1 MFTNKQPNSLNWW
14 VGVVEDRNDPEELG
28 RCRVRIFGF
37 HTEDKNIL
45 PTKDLPWALPLQPI
59 TSAAI
64 SGKGTAPVGILEGS
78 WVVGWFLDGSDMQQ
92 PIMMGTIG
100 GKNKSNPFEKER
112 RVDKPENNYVTSSDG
127 KIVTDGS
134 GEPVLVSSAVN
145 TDPATKDYITNNLPP
160 LSTAQIKKLMDEI
173 GKSESSS
180 VPGGKQNYRI
190 INSKGYVGKYQFGY
204 EALATLGYVKHF
216 GLGDSRN
223 RDNSNLNN
231 NELWLNKNGLKSLED
246 FYKNTT
252 VQENIMFKN
261 LEYSYNFLKK
271 KNVISNTD
279 PPEKIAGLLSAAHL
293 GGIGGALQLA
303 TKGIT
308 ASDGRKTT
316 QDYYS
321 LGSKALGGD
330 ATLPT
335 DSLITD
341 IFDYNVDKNSQL
353 LSLQG
358 FKDPNAVYP
367 RQEYAGQPDTNKL
380 ARGVKDH
387 PSISLKDNTRATE
400 VGLANSNKVW
410 SQPASPFGGV
420 YPYNQVLET
429 EAGHLLEFDNTP
441 NGERINIYHKSGTFI
456 EIDVNGSSVRKTIG
470 DRYEVIDN
478 NDYIYVRGA
487 HNLTVDG
494 STKIYVKNNADIQV
508 VGSTNIIGNNDV
520 SIKSAGILN
529 LIGESVNISAK
540 KGFSIVS
547 DEQLKIQGKE
557 VNLFSKSNNLTI
569 KSSSKLVLQ
578 GTESTSIDGGFELKM
593 DASVVKTKMGSTKI
607 QEIKIPAI
615 DPPERITPVI
625 VEKSPKN
632 GVETNQT
639 TFLHDDPES
648 ANSSAAKQLRDDKL
662 QEGLIE
668 DAIYNV
674 AGTDSG
680 NGSKP
685 SSISSAVISANCSD
699 FISFDKQNN
708 FPKSIKL
715 SLNFVLG
722 NFVTVDP
729 LKAQLGLTRADI
741 VCNIKFL
748 AEQIELIKKKYP
760 DVIVTSGFREDG
772 KLFYNKTTGKNEPRR
787 EQDHGRGMAA
797 DLQFPAYSYP
807 QYFTIAKW
815 IRDNIPHKQLLLEF
829 ERRGTIVISWIH
841 FAFDKS
847 GTTSAMKTGTMV
859 NHVVTAKNQLVNYF
873 G

>member
-1 MFTNKQPNSLNWW
+1 MFTNKQANSLNWW

-28 RCRVRIFGF
+28 RCRVRIFGY
-37 HTEDKNIL
+37 HTEDKTIL

-64 SGKGTAPVGILEGS
+64 SGKGTAPVGLLEGS
-78 WVVGWFLDGSDMQQ
+78 WVVGWFLDGADMQQ

-100 GKNKSNPFEKER
+100 GKNKSNPFEKET
-112 RVDKPENNYVTSSDG
+112 RVNNPDNNYVTSSDG
-127 KIVTDGS
+127 KTVTDSS
-134 GEPVLVSSAVN
+134 GEPILVASSVN
-145 TDPATKDYITNNLPP
+145 NDSATKDYITNNLPP
-160 LSTAQIKKLMDEI
+160 LSVANIKRLMDKI
-173 GKSESSS
+173 GESESSS
-180 VPGGKQNYRI
+180 VPGGRQNYREK
-190 INSKGYVGKYQFGY
+190 NKLGYVGKYQFGY
-204 EALATLGYVKHF
+204 AALATLGYVKQF
-216 GLGDSRN
+216 DGNDPRN
-223 RDNSNLNN
+223 KDNKNLENSS
-231 NELWLNKNGLKSLED
+231 LWLNKNGLKSLED
-246 FYKNTT
+246 YYKNGT
-252 VQENIMFKN
+252 VQELIMFKN
-261 LEYSYNFLKK
+261 LEYSYNFLKRK
-271 KNVISNTD
+271 GAISNTD
-279 PPEKIAGLLSAAHL
+279 PPDKVAGLLSAAHI

-308 ASDGRKTT
+308 YSDGRKTT
-316 QDYYS
+316 QDYYA
-321 LGSKALGGD
+321 LGSKALEGES
-330 ATLPT
+330 AIPAE
-335 DSLITD
+335 SLITD
-341 IFDYNVDKNSQL
+341 IFDFNVDKNSQL

-367 RQEYAGQPDTNKL
+367 RADYAGQPDTNKL

-387 PSISLKDNTRATE
+387 PSIALKDNTRAIE
-400 VGLANSNKVW
+400 VGVANSTRSW

-441 NGERINIYHKSGTFI
+441 NGERINIYHKSGTFM
-456 EIDVNGSSVRKTIG
+456 EIDVNGTSVRKTIG

-478 NDYIYVRGA
+478 NDYVYIRGA
-487 HNLTVDG
+487 QNVTVDG
-494 STKIYVKNNADIQV
+494 SSKIFVKNNADIQV
-508 VGSTNIIGNNDV
+508 IGTTNIIGNNDV
-520 SIKSAGILN
+520 SIKSAGKLN
-529 LIGESVNISAK
+529 LVGETVNISAK
-540 KGFSIVS
+540 KGFNIVS
-547 DEQLKIQGKE
+547 DEQLKVQGKE
-557 VNLFSKSNNLTI
+557 LNLFSKENNLTI
-569 KSSSKLVLQ
+569 KSSSKLVMQ
-578 GTESTSIDGGFELKM
+578 GTQSTSIDGGFELKM
-593 DASVVKTKMGSTKI
+593 DATIIKTKMGATKI
-607 QEIKIPAI
+607 QEIKIPAS
-615 DPPERITPVI
+615 DVPDKITPVLI
-625 VEKSPKN
+625 DKPPKN

-648 ANSSAAKQLRDDKL
+648 AKSTAAQQLRDDKI

-685 SSISSAVISANCSD
+685 TAISSAVIAANCSD
-699 FISFDKQNN
+699 FIAFDKQNN

-715 SLNFVLG
+715 SRNFTLG

-729 LKAQLGLTRADI
+729 LKAQLGLSRADI
-741 VCNIKFL
+741 ACNLKFL
-748 AEQIELIKKKYP
+748 AEQIELIMKKYP
-760 DVIVTSGFREDG
+760 DVLVTSGFREDG
-772 KLFYNKTTGKNEPRR
+772 KLFYNKKTGKNEPRR

-807 QYFTIAKW
+807 QYFTIVKW

-847 GTTSAMKTGTMV
+847 GSTSAMKTGTMV
-859 NHVVTAKNQLVNYF
+859 NHVVTAKNQFVNYF